1 MTAKPETVQ
10 VVEETGAT
18 DSKEIID
25 VDSAKVE
32 TTAEGTST
40 EETSDNAEDFG
51 VGKVEETS
59 TDENDAAEEVPENN
73 DGDEPAVKRVREEPT
88 EGGTTDEPKRQKT
101 ADLETETETDK
112 NKAVETVEATTE
124 AWTN

>member
-1 MTAKPETVQ
+1 MTAKPETVE

-25 VDSAKVE
+25 VDSAKIE

-40 EETSDNAEDFG
+40 EETSENAEDFG

-73 DGDEPAVKRVREEPT
+73 DGEEAVVKRVREEPT
-88 EGGTTDEPKRQKT
+88 EGTTDEPKRQKT
-101 ADLETETETDK
+101 AELETETEK
-112 NKAVETVEATTE
+112 NKAVVKTVEATTE
-124 AWTN
+124 EA